1 MIEDYKNYPLSEA
14 ETRLRSTEQAN
25 RDKRNSRSMAFLVGT
40 VLGGAALA
48 LVIYTSF
55 PSSTSVVQSSQYR
68 NVSSFLAG
76 MFGFTAIEAFRRSF
90 K

>member
-1 MIEDYKNYPLSEA
+1 MIEDYKYPVSEA
-14 ETRLRSTEQAN
+14 ETRLRSTEQAD

-40 VLGGAALA
+40 VLGSAALA
-48 LVIYTSF
+48 LVMYTSF
-55 PSSTSVVQSSQYR
+55 PGSTNVIQSAQYR